1 MRRLAFAAAA
11 LLLAA
16 TLGCGDRK
24 NRETAGVSDTMPA
37 AVTTPEAPD
46 VAPGPRDF
54 TFEERQDFEESIR
67 QQLTGIDQEIEE
79 LASQAKSQG
88 GAVSDRA
95 LARIRST
102 RQAVDRDLRRLGAAT
117 AANWDE
123 VKTSLTRSVG
133 KLEESIEVAQPK

>member
-1 MRRLAFAAAA
+1 MRRLAFAAAV

-24 NRETAGVSDTMPA
+24 NRESAGVSDTMP

-123 VKTSLTRSVG
+123 VKTSLTRSVSN
-133 KLEESIEVAQPK
+133 LEESIEVAQPK